1 MKKYNWFQKVFF
13 SLAPGEFYLH
23 IYRDKVSHA
32 IGYMMLFV
40 LFLSIGTGLFTG
52 LTLKASIDATLDDYG
67 KGLIPELSVVD
78 GELRA
83 ARDEAITID
92 HFDIPVILDVAGRY
106 DVQDALAYKNFM
118 LLQKNRVAFKTE
130 PLGLMVSDYSD
141 LFLFMAD
148 MTSRDLVAMF
158 RVMGIIVVPIFI
170 LSMTIVGTISFFFN
184 SVFFL
189 MLANISRTMAG
200 LKLTLGQ
207 VYTMVIYAMT
217 FSVFWQHF
225 MMVLPSRIPMWLD
238 NAVYFIIPP
247 LILVNVFVTMRKIA
261 LKNAK

>member
-13 SLAPGEFYLH
+13 SLAPGEFYLR
-23 IYRDKVSHA
+23 IYRDKLGHA
-32 IGYMMLFV
+32 ISYMMLFI
-40 LFLSIGTGLFTG
+40 LFLSIGTGLFAG
-52 LTLKASIDATLDDYG
+52 LTLKSSIDATLDDYN
-67 KGLIPELSVVD
+67 KGLIPQLSVVD
-78 GELRA
+78 GELQGTM
-83 ARDEAITID
+83 DEAITIE
-92 HFDIPVILDVAGRY
+92 HFNMPIILDVEGHY
-106 DVQDALAYKNFM
+106 DVQDALGYKNFM
-118 LLQKNRVAFKTE
+118 LLQKNRVAIKAE
-130 PLGLMVSDYSD
+130 PFGLTVSKYSD
-141 LFLFMAD
+141 LFLFLTD
-148 MTSRDLVAMF
+148 MTSSDLVAMF
-158 RVMGIIVVPIFI
+158 RAMSIIVVPIFI
-170 LSMTIVGTISFFFN
+170 LTMTIVGIISFFFN